1 MSLSTSHASS
11 DRKIA
16 TLTIVSALLM
26 HQLFRRYETFSFLV
40 HAALLLGPPA
50 LIAASTVSDISA
62 NMESFQDAFRSSAL
76 IYLATLALSIALYR
90 MSPFHPLARY
100 PGPWSSKVS
109 MLGPALHST
118 TGQRHKYIKR
128 LHDLHGDVLRIGPN
142 ELSIRDPSV
151 ALTILGASGLPKGT
165 DWVGGMLRDHNLPVV
180 GIRDIDEHLRRRR
193 AWNRGLGPAA
203 LREYEHVLARR
214 AQLLVRR
221 LEDQEGEVNLG
232 QWLNYFAYD
241 FMSDMAFGGG
251 SELLN
256 EGDRNNVWAVL
267 DKGMALA
274 AFFAHVPWLGVYVG
288 HIPGAAW
295 PLNSLHRH
303 GEKCA
308 AKRLAQGSTTSD
320 LFHYLNNE
328 DLPDRTPP
336 PARQLYDDGVLAVVA
351 GSDTV
356 SSAMTSI
363 FNCLLTHPETYA
375 KLQEEVDRFYPAGE
389 DAFSTKHHR
398 DMHYLQAVIHEAL
411 RLFPPIA
418 SASQR
423 RLPRTSQ
430 GITVGSIYIPPGT
443 AIRLPP
449 WSIQRD
455 ARNFTLPDTFWPER

>member
-1 MSLSTSHASS
+1 MPDVANLG
-11 DRKIA
+11 
-16 TLTIVSALLM
+16 
-26 HQLFRRYETFSFLV
+26 LF
-40 HAALLLGPPA
+40 
-50 LIAASTVSDISA
+50 
-62 NMESFQDAFRSSAL
+62 
-76 IYLATLALSIALYR
+76 LA
-90 MSPFHPLARY
+90 
-100 PGPWSSKVS
+100 
-109 MLGPALHST
+109 
-118 TGQRHKYIKR
+118 
-128 LHDLHGDVLRIGPN
+128 
-142 ELSIRDPSV
+142 
-151 ALTILGASGLPKGT
+151 

-180 GIRDIDEHLRRRR
+180 GIRDIDEHLHRRR

-221 LEDQEGEVNLG
+221 LEEQEGEVNLG
-232 QWLNYFAYD
+232 QWVNHFAYD

-256 EGDRNNVWAVL
+256 EGDKNNVWAVL

-274 AFFAHVPWLGVYVG
+274 TFFGHVPWLGVYVG

-308 AKRLAQGSTTSD
+308 AKRLARGSTTSD

-328 DLPDRTPP
+328 DLPDRPPP

-351 GSDTV
+351 GSDTA

-363 FNCLLTHPETYA
+363 FNCLLTHPEMYA
-375 KLQEEVDRFYPAGE
+375 RLQEEVDRFYPAGE
-389 DAFSTKHHR
+389 DAFNTKHHR
-398 DMHYLQAVIHEAL
+398 DMHYLQAVINEAL
-411 RLFPPIA
+411 RLYPPIA

-423 RLPRTSQ
+423 HLPRSAQ
-430 GITVGSIYIPPGT
+430 GVTIGSIYIPPGT

-449 WSIQRD
+449 WSIHRD
-455 ARNFTLPDTFWPER
+455 ARNFTFPESFWPERWLIAPGHLALADAPLPSPLPEPSADNKGKAAFVHNEQAFLPFSVGPMNCPGKALAMQEMRMVVAALVQRFRMRLRDGWDAAFYEREIRDYFNATRPRVPVVLEKRW